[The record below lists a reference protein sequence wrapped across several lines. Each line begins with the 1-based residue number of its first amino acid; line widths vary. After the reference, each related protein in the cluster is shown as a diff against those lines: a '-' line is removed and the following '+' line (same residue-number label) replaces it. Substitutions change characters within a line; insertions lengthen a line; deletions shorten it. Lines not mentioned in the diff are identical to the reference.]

1 MFKQV
6 KVQDLFPTPIWSL
19 DLEDDVAERLN
30 RQILSQLDRMLS
42 PRPEIPIGATWQTDQ
57 NLHTLPAFAELAEG
71 INKAA
76 RGALDFM
83 TVDYSTFE
91 ITACWANVNPK
102 GSLNTSHTHPNN
114 YLSGVYYVSVPKGT
128 GVIVF
133 GDPREAAGA
142 ILPRVTEYNAYNGNE
157 ATFEIK
163 AGRFILFP
171 AYLRHGVPVNRSE
184 EERVSIA
191 YNIMFSAFTQEMSRP
206 LWSGIPIDKS

>member
-6 KVQDLFPTPIWSL
+6 KVHDLFPTPIWSL

-30 RQILSQLDRMLS
+30 RQILSQIDRLLS

-57 NLHTLPAFAELAEG
+57 NLHTLPAFAELTEG

-83 TVDYSTFE
+83 KVDCSTFE
-91 ITACWANVNPK
+91 ITACWANINPK

-142 ILPRVTEYNAYNGNE
+142 ILPKVKGYNAYNGNE

-171 AYLRHGVPVNRSE
+171 SYLRHGVPVNRSE
-184 EERVSIA
+184 EDRVSIA

-206 LWSGIPIDKS
+206 LWSGIPIDKA